1 MNLLTSFLTNFD
13 KFCDNSFSQVLKKNI
28 DVERTKSCMEL
39 MRNEFLDSWDTILYN
54 VNKVIQKK
62 GNCEIIDY

>member
-13 KFCDNSFSQVLKKNI
+13 KFCDNSFFQVLKKNI

-39 MRNEFLDSWDTILYN
+39 MRNEFLDSWDTILHN
-54 VNKVIQKK
+54 VN
-62 GNCEIIDY
+62 

>member
-1 MNLLTSFLTNFD
+1 
-13 KFCDNSFSQVLKKNI
+13 
-28 DVERTKSCMEL
+28 MEL